1 MFKNISI
8 KGKITIQSLV
18 SVIAILLLLAV
29 VINFTNNK
37 VNDLE
42 NIKKSSKLLSSI
54 SLLIHE
60 TQKERG
66 MTAGFLGSNGESFK
80 DKLPEQRILT
90 NEKLE
95 NLKNILNKI
104 DIKEIDA
111 NTYESI
117 SLALTDISQINDIRT
132 SVDNLDIKGS
142 KAIAY
147 YTNMNG
153 KFLNTIVKISNF
165 SKSPQVTKEII
176 AYLNFLISKERA
188 GIERA
193 VGTNITTT
201 DYFLPGFRAKFSS
214 LITSQDSY
222 LESFNDYASNE
233 AKAFLKD
240 KFNNKSVLEVQRMRN
255 IILEANEIGGF
266 NVDSQYWFDTITLK
280 LGLLKKIEDF
290 VIANLRV
297 SNTNTAQNVQL
308 ATAFSNLVHETQ
320 KERGATAGF
329 IGSKG
334 KKFIQKLPKQRL
346 LTNKKMIIAKDT
358 LLKLGNSTLNL
369 EARKYLKDGLIQL
382 DKLNTIRASVDD
394 FSIGSSKAI
403 NYYTNMHA
411 IFINII
417 GAIAKDAT
425 TAEEARDL
433 SAWYNFI
440 MSKERAGIE
449 RAVMSNSFARNKFL
463 PGMQKK
469 FTKLVTSQDSFLL
482 SFQKLAS
489 NEVLEYYKNTV
500 SGKVIE
506 EVNRLR
512 DIAFNTKNIGGF
524 GIDYNYWF
532 DTITLKINILKE
544 IDDYLSKSLEE
555 TIEKQ
560 LSSETNE
567 LYITLFLASMI
578 LIIIIVLSRIIGSLI
593 KKSID
598 EFQDALLNFF
608 RYLNKEIESTTL
620 LDDSANDEIG
630 KMSKVVNENINKI
643 QKGIEEDKTLIN
655 SAKSTMA
662 RVSKGWYS
670 ETIDATT
677 SNVALEDFKN
687 QVNTMINDTKQNFVK
702 VNTILEEY
710 AHYDYRNELKL
721 DDIEKGGVFELLVND
736 INKLREAITTMLV
749 ENKSNG
755 LTLTKSSDILL
766 SSVNTLNAN
775 SNQAA
780 AALEETAAALEEVT
794 SNIEST
800 TNNVIKMASHGNEVK
815 NSVINGQN
823 LANETTE
830 AMNEINTEVTAISD
844 AISVIDQIAF
854 QTNILSLNAAVEA
867 ATAGEAGK
875 GFAVVAQE
883 VRNLA
888 NRSADAANEIKSLVE
903 KATNKANSGKNIS
916 NEMIN
921 GYSQLNES
929 ISKTLELISDVEIA
943 SKEQQKGILQINDAV
958 TSLDRQTQ
966 ENAKIASD
974 TDEVA
979 KQTDVIAKL
988 IVTNA
993 DEKEFN
999 GKNSVKVKN
1008 LDKTTPSLSEV
1019 KTIESKD
1026 IVKKVVSNKDKDEW
1040 ESF

>member
-266 NVDSQYWFDTITLK
+266 NVDSQYWFDTITSK

>member
-266 NVDSQYWFDTITLK
+266 NVDSQYWFDTITSK

-567 LYITLFLASMI
+567 LYFTLFLASMI

-608 RYLNKEIESTTL
+608 KYLNKEIESTTL

-643 QKGIEEDKTLIN
+643 QKGMEEDKNLIN
-655 SAKSTMA
+655 SAKSTMG